1 MDLLQLYSKTQ
12 SFSCSPD
19 TVADAELSEKVH
31 EEGTVEVLAHL
42 VEDKPVAQLAV
53 VNESPDLVHF
63 VRSFEVSVHPHVDH
77 VEPQP

>member
-1 MDLLQLYSKTQ
+1 MNIASPQTVSDTQLG
-12 SFSCSPD
+12 
-19 TVADAELSEKVH
+19 EEVH

-42 VEDKPVAQLAV
+42 VEDKPVPQLAV
-53 VNESPDLVHF
+53 INESPDLVHF